1 MRNLSLSMLC
11 YVNQVHFTL
20 KIKTGASTRFLRV
33 NHTTAGFPCLRGVGC
48 LWTEQGTVGEGRWWW
63 WWGWVG
69 CLHLLPAEEETGQRE
84 ERWDKGEVKE
94 GEARMVHIRWQ
105 GNLQQEMTCPRNCSF
120 LLVGDGRV
128 GGFLAALSARLTPPP
143 VRSDCG
149 TDVNRQAQ
157 TSAGC

>member
-1 MRNLSLSMLC
+1 MLC

-20 KIKTGASTRFLRV
+20 KIKTGASTCFLRV
-33 NHTTAGFPCLRGVGC
+33 NHTTAGFLCLRGVGC

-63 WWGWVG
+63 GGWVG

-120 LLVGDGRV
+120 LLRGRGV
-128 GGFLAALSARLTPPP
+128 GGLGGWGAPHCTERPTDSTTCSFRL
-143 VRSDCG
+143 R
-149 TDVNRQAQ
+149 NRRQQ
-157 TSAGC
+157 TSTD